1 MANPFTKE
9 QAFPIIMKVT
19 SSASEGKFQCF
30 IKGMEDLNKS
40 VAQESMKFVIE
51 LTEAVPT
58 STERIDLVKVLN

>member
-1 MANPFTKE
+1 LANPFTKE
-9 QAFPIIMKVT
+9 QAFPIIMKV
-19 SSASEGKFQCF
+19 QCF